1 MSRHNLG
8 EKNMNDKYIKQIRKA
23 LTEIV
28 GLDKLGYDESDFE
41 HYFIIKKGKFQDY
54 GSGHAGINDAILVD
68 GFYVEID
75 YDFWKDE
82 KHKLET
88 FHHLARYFPNIE
100 RLDDDDLCHISLDG
114 DNFGGINA

>member
-1 MSRHNLG
+1 MLYRLKKDIRPTENIAFFDSD
-8 EKNMNDKYIKQIRKA
+8 KN
-23 LTEIV
+23 E
-28 GLDKLGYDESDFE
+28 F
-41 HYFIIKKGKFQDY
+41 
-54 GSGHAGINDAILVD
+54 VD

-114 DNFGGINA
+114 DNFNEVAL

>member
-1 MSRHNLG
+1 
-8 EKNMNDKYIKQIRKA
+8 MNDKYINTIKKA

-28 GLDKLGYDESDFE
+28 GLNKLGYDFE
-41 HYFIIKKGKFQDY
+41 IKRGKY
-54 GSGHAGINDAILVD
+54 HIEPLGSFSKYID
-68 GFYVEID
+68 GFWVSID

-114 DNFGGINA
+114 DNFNEVAQ

>member
-1 MSRHNLG
+1 MP
-8 EKNMNDKYIKQIRKA
+8 NDKYIKQIRKA

-54 GSGHAGINDAILVD
+54 GSGHAGINDPISVD

-82 KHKLET
+82 KHKKET
-88 FHHLARYFPNIE
+88 FNHLARYFPRIQYG
-100 RLDDDDLCHISLDG
+100 DDEVLAHIPFG
-114 DNFGGINA
+114 FDNFGEINA